1 MNRRPPLPEDM
12 KELRRLV
19 REGKLF
25 AVQKWIAD
33 GKRTFD
39 PDSAWSSPFEI
50 AVDTGFHSMVE
61 LLLQQGVDKEER
73 NYMLERAVGDGN
85 FELIKLLVEYGAD
98 PKCVDFEE
106 VCRTGHPFII
116 KFFIDLGI
124 DAETD
129 QPFARAL
136 CYPKHRYLGVYMRY
150 RNKFPSF
157 KRQLNLALRHLAREG
172 NLKWVSLLMWAGGD
186 PHLHLPDIGEK
197 PCPRTDTSALEEA
210 VHMDRQEIVD
220 RIGIDP
226 KRDNVDRMFELA
238 CLLGHTKIAEKLV
251 AAGANPLG
259 KNDSGEPMRSAM
271 VRLEW
276 DMEERYGVRSEF
288 AAQKALEAVV
298 RLADLGARWRP
309 TGSALRRFRRNLYF
323 FDLTFSENMV
333 RTLHHHKVC
342 APEALLK
349 LITAPKMKTYLGYR
363 RAGLVDLI
371 HSAPGFKTSPKP

>member
-39 PDSAWSSPFEI
+39 PDSAWSSPLEI

-61 LLLQQGVDKEER
+61 LLLQQGVDKQER

-85 FELIKLLVEYGAD
+85 FELIKLLVEYDAD

-116 KFFIDLGI
+116 KFFIDRGI

-150 RNKFPSF
+150 RKKFPSF

-172 NLKWVSLLMWAGGD
+172 NLKWVSMLMWAGGN

-210 VHMDRQEIVD
+210 VHRDRQEIVD
-220 RIGIDP
+220 KIGIDP

-238 CLLGHTKIAEKLV
+238 CLLGHTKIAEKLL

-259 KNDSGEPMRSAM
+259 KNDSAEPMDKAM
-271 VRLEW
+271 WHLQWE
-276 DMEERYGVRSEF
+276 MEDHYGFRSELR
-288 AAQKALEAVV
+288 AKVALEAVV
-298 RLADLGARWRP
+298 RLANLGARWQP
-309 TGSALRRFRRNLYF
+309 GASDLRRFRRNLYF
-323 FDLTFSENMV
+323 FDLTFSENMI
-333 RTLHHHKVC
+333 RTLHSHKVC
-342 APEALLK
+342 APDVLLR
-349 LITAPKMKTYLGYR
+349 LITAPKMKEFLGIR
-363 RAGLVDLI
+363 RAGLVDLVR
-371 HSAPGFKTSPKP
+371 STPGFKASPRP